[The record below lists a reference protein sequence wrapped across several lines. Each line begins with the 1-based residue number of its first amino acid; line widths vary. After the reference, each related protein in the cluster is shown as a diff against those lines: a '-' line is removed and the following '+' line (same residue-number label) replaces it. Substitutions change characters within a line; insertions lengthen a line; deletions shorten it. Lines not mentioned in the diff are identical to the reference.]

1 MEKRGT
7 WARVCVSF
15 VFPIS
20 LSLHWDVTMQLG
32 IWDIYALLEI
42 CLKSRLQQSL
52 KGLFMVL
59 LKYLV
64 TKCPC

>member
-1 MEKRGT
+1 
-7 WARVCVSF
+7 
-15 VFPIS
+15 
-20 LSLHWDVTMQLG
+20 MQLG